1 MSGKRTPLY
10 VVCSPGR
17 SDGRTLVSRLLTEFY
32 VLGGRPVAAFD
43 LCDEGP
49 QLADYLPHLTTI
61 ADINDIRD
69 QVRFFERL
77 IAEDEGPKI
86 VDVSHRFFNGFFST
100 AQKIGFFEE
109 AHRHSIA
116 PLILFVV
123 DERPK
128 TPEIYATLRRCFPE
142 ASLLPVRDVTERI
155 ATSEPDTPAKERTTP
170 ASLDVP
176 PLRSSLRTLI
186 DGQNFSFFEFWLAK
200 PGNLPEA
207 SDDEVL
213 DWLMSIYFQFQDMEI
228 WLGFE
233 DSWTQMPPHNR
244 VRAAHNPQRRDAHPL
259 SRSEFAP
266 KKSGQHAKSKLQKM
280 TVQLQAAEE
289 RISAF
294 EVAIKQWQDRAAR
307 AENQLLKSIQNHIKR
322 SGH

>member
-1 MSGKRTPLY
+1 MSGKSTPLY
-10 VVCSPGR
+10 VVCSPHR
-17 SDGRTLVSRLLTEFY
+17 SDRRTLVPRLLTEFY

-266 KKSGQHAKSKLQKM
+266 NKSGQHAKSKLQKM